1 MFFFAAIPSLLSQS
15 AESLDKAKTMQ
26 STPATEGHTSAW
38 RVLVARVFDVEAHE
52 VEPLAL
58 GLTMFFLLFAGYF
71 MLRPVRETM
80 GIAGG
85 VQNLQWLFT
94 GTFVATLAAMPLFGW
109 LAARAERR
117 RVLAW
122 TLGFFAMNLAL
133 FALAFLLRPDDV
145 WLARGFYIWL
155 SVFNLLSVSVVWSVM
170 ADLFRIAEAKRLFAL
185 VAVGASVGGLVGPL
199 LGVAL
204 VGSIGH
210 AGLLLLSA
218 VLLVGTIFAARHL
231 QMWRDRHPLG
241 PDETRARSRP
251 LGGSPFAG
259 ASQVLRSPFLLG
271 SAVFV
276 LLLAASTTFLYFE
289 QARLVQA
296 TFPNRV
302 DQTRV
307 FGVIDMIVQTLA
319 IVTQLFFTGRIAQHL
334 GVGVLLVAV
343 PLAVAAGFL
352 WLAFAPT
359 FAVLAVVMIARRAG
373 EYALVRPGRE
383 MLFTV
388 VAVEAKYKAK
398 NFIDTVVYRGSDA
411 LSGWLKATIEMLA
424 QQPAVAAIVG
434 AGIAMTW
441 AATGAWLARE
451 QRKLDDSASGVG
463 VAVGG
468 ATIAG
473 V

>member
-1 MFFFAAIPSLLSQS
+1 VPNT
-15 AESLDKAKTMQ
+15 AEPRRGAK
-26 STPATEGHTSAW
+26 GW
-38 RVLVARVFDVEAHE
+38 RELTARTLGVEAHE
-52 VEPLAL
+52 VEPVTL
-58 GLTMFFLLFAGYF
+58 GLGMFFLLFAGYF

-109 LAARAERR
+109 LAGYAPRR
-117 RVLAW
+117 LVLAW
-122 TLGFFAMNLAL
+122 TLGFFAMNLVL
-133 FALAFLLRPDDV
+133 FALGFMWRPDDP

-155 SVFNLLSVSVVWSVM
+155 SVFNLLAVSVAWSVM
-170 ADLFRIAEAKRLFAL
+170 ADLFRITEAKRLFAL
-185 VAVGASVGGLVGPL
+185 MAVGASVGGLVGPL

-218 VLLVGTIFAARHL
+218 FLLIGTIVAARRL
-231 QMWRDRHPLG
+231 QAWRDRFPLG
-241 PDETRARSRP
+241 PEETRARGRP

-259 ASQVLRSPFLLG
+259 ASQVLRSPFLLAC
-271 SAVFV
+271 AVFV
-276 LLLAASTTFLYFE
+276 LLLAATTTFLYFE

-296 TFPNRV
+296 AFPNRV

-307 FGVIDMIVQTLA
+307 FGTIDVIVQAIA
-319 IVTQLFFTGRIAQHL
+319 IVTQLFLTGRIAQRL

-343 PLAVAAGFL
+343 PLVVAGGFV

-388 VAVEAKYKAK
+388 VPSEAKYKAK

-411 LSGWLKATIEMLA
+411 LSAWLKTTIELLA
-424 QQPAVAAIVG
+424 QQPGIAAAVG
-434 AGIAMTW
+434 AGIALTW
-441 AATGAWLARE
+441 AATGAWLART
-451 QRKLDDSASGVG
+451 QRRLDDSAARVDAAAG
-463 VAVGG
+463 VAG
-468 ATIAG
+468 AAG
-473 V
+473 A

>member
-1 MFFFAAIPSLLSQS
+1 MPNSYDPQDDAR
-15 AESLDKAKTMQ
+15 
-26 STPATEGHTSAW
+26 GW
-38 RVLVARVFDVEAHE
+38 RAFVARVFDVEPRE

-58 GLTMFFLLFAGYF
+58 GLAMFFALFAAYF

-122 TLGFFAMNLAL
+122 TLGFFAMNLVL
-133 FALAFLLRPDDV
+133 FALGFLVRANDP

-155 SVFNLLSVSVVWSVM
+155 SVFNLLSVSVAWSVM

-185 VAVGASVGGLVGPL
+185 VAVGASIGGLVGPL

-218 VLLVGTIFAARHL
+218 ALLVGTILAARRL
-231 QMWRDRHPLG
+231 QGWRDRHPLG
-241 PDETRARSRP
+241 RDETRARSRP

-276 LLLAASTTFLYFE
+276 LLLAATTTFLYFE
-289 QARLVQA
+289 QARLVEA

-307 FGVIDMIVQTLA
+307 FGIIDVIVQALA
-319 IVTQLFFTGRIAQHL
+319 IMTQMFVTGRIAQRL
-334 GVGVLLVAV
+334 GLGILLVAV
-343 PLAVAAGFL
+343 PLVVAGGFL

-359 FAVLAVVMIARRAG
+359 FAVLAVVMIARRTG

-388 VAVEAKYKAK
+388 VPVEQKYKAK
-398 NFIDTVVYRGSDA
+398 NFIDTVVYRSSDA

-424 QQPAVAAIVG
+424 QQPAVAAVVG
-434 AGIAMTW
+434 AGIALVW
-441 AATGAWLARE
+441 AATGAWLARA
-451 QRKLDDSASGVG
+451 QRKLEDLPSPPDASGRID
-463 VAVGG
+463 
-468 ATIAG
+468 ATAARA
-473 V
+473 

>member
-1 MFFFAAIPSLLSQS
+1 MRSTFR
-15 AESLDKAKTMQ
+15 AEGEK
-26 STPATEGHTSAW
+26 SAW
-38 RVLVARVFDVEAHE
+38 RALIARVFDVEVHE

-109 LAARAERR
+109 LAARASRR

-122 TLGFFAMNLAL
+122 TLGFFAMNLGL
-133 FALAFLLRPDDV
+133 FALAFLLRPADP

-155 SVFNLLSVSVVWSVM
+155 SVFNLLSVSVAWSVM

-204 VGSIGH
+204 AGSIGH

-218 VLLVGTIFAARHL
+218 ILLIGTIAAARRL
-231 QMWRDRHPLG
+231 QAWRDRHPLG
-241 PDETRARSRP
+241 PDETRARGRP

-259 ASQVLRSPFLLG
+259 FSQVLRSPFLLG
-271 SAVFV
+271 CAVFV

-289 QARLVQA
+289 QARLVEA
-296 TFPNRV
+296 TFPNRI

-307 FGVIDMIVQTLA
+307 FGTIDVIVQAIA
-319 IVTQLFFTGRIAQHL
+319 IVTQLFLTGRIAQRL

-343 PLAVAAGFL
+343 PLLVAGGFV
-352 WLAFAPT
+352 WLALAPT
-359 FAVLAVVMIARRAG
+359 FAVLAVVMITRRAG

-388 VAVEAKYKAK
+388 VPVEAKYKAK

-424 QQPAVAAIVG
+424 HQPAVAALVG
-434 AGIAMTW
+434 TGIALTW
-441 AATGAWLARE
+441 AATGAWLARA
-451 QRKLDDSASGVG
+451 QRRLDDSKSSVLAEMGPST
-463 VAVGG
+463 A
-468 ATIAG
+468 AG
-473 V
+473 F

>member
-1 MFFFAAIPSLLSQS
+1 MFSTGNIGG
-15 AESLDKAKTMQ
+15 ESR
-26 STPATEGHTSAW
+26 GW
-38 RVLVARVFDVEAHE
+38 RKLVARALKVEAHE
-52 VEPLAL
+52 VEPVAL

-85 VQNLQWLFT
+85 VNNLQWLFT

-109 LAARAERR
+109 LAGRAVRR
-117 RVLAW
+117 RVATW
-122 TLGFFAMNLAL
+122 TLGFFATNLVL
-133 FALAFLLRPDDV
+133 FALAFQWRPDNA
-145 WLARGFYIWL
+145 WIARAFYIWL
-155 SVFNLLSVSVVWSVM
+155 SVFNLLAVSVAWSVL

-185 VAVGASVGGLVGPL
+185 MAVGASVGGLVGPL

-218 VLLVGTIFAARHL
+218 VLLVGTIAAARQL
-231 QMWRDRHPLG
+231 QAWRDRHPLG
-241 PDETRARSRP
+241 PDETRARARP

-271 SAVFV
+271 SAAFV

-296 TFPNRV
+296 AFPDRV

-307 FGVIDMIVQTLA
+307 FGSIDMIVQA
-319 IVTQLFFTGRIAQHL
+319 IAIATQLFLTGRIAQRL

-343 PLAVAAGFL
+343 PLVVAGGFV

-359 FAVLAVVMIARRAG
+359 FAVLATVMIMRRAG

-388 VAVEAKYKAK
+388 VPVEAKYKAK
-398 NFIDTVVYRGSDA
+398 NFIDTVVYRGADA
-411 LSGWLKATIEMLA
+411 LSGWLKTVTDLLA

-434 AGIAMTW
+434 AGIAVTW
-441 AATGAWLARE
+441 AATGAWLARA
-451 QRKLDDSASGVG
+451 QRKLDVPPSSNVIDVGSASASG
-463 VAVGG
+463 A
-468 ATIAG
+468 
-473 V
+473 

>member
-1 MFFFAAIPSLLSQS
+1 
-15 AESLDKAKTMQ
+15 MQ

-38 RVLVARVFDVEAHE
+38 RVLVARVFNVEAHE

-133 FALAFLLRPDDV
+133 FALGFLLRPDDV

-218 VLLVGTIFAARHL
+218 CCWSARSSRHGACRCGATAIRSGRTKHAHAAGR
-231 QMWRDRHPLG
+231 WAAVRS
-241 PDETRARSRP
+241 RARARCC
-251 LGGSPFAG
+251 AR
-259 ASQVLRSPFLLG
+259 RSC
-271 SAVFV
+271 SAVRY
-276 LLLAASTTFLYFE
+276 SCCCSPPRPRSCISSRRGWC
-289 QARLVQA
+289 RL
-296 TFPNRV
+296 TLPDRV

-319 IVTQLFFTGRIAQHL
+319 IVTQLFFTGRIAQRL

-388 VAVEAKYKAK
+388 VPVEAKYKAK

-411 LSGWLKATIEMLA
+411 LSGWLKATSRCSPSNRRL
-424 QQPAVAAIVG
+424 PRSS
-434 AGIAMTW
+434 
-441 AATGAWLARE
+441 ARE
-451 QRKLDDSASGVG
+451 SR
-463 VAVGG
+463 
-468 ATIAG
+468 
-473 V
+473 